1 MEDLIKR
8 ITIDPNICNGKPI
21 IRGMR
26 ITVSTI
32 LEYLAAG
39 QTVENI
45 LKAYPI
51 LEYNDIK
58 ASLEST
64 EIFVIDKMQTT
75 DYLSTDKH
83 Y

>member
-26 ITVSTI
+26 ITVTTI

-39 QTVENI
+39 ETSEKI
-45 LKAYPI
+45 LEAYPS
-51 LEYNDIK
+51 LEKDDIK
-58 ASLEST
+58 ACLEYAKR
-64 EIFVIDKMQTT
+64 VADKTIINY
-75 DYLSTDKH
+75 DLKAS
-83 Y
+83 

>member
-8 ITIDPNICNGKPI
+8 ITIGPNICNGKPI

-51 LEYNDIK
+51 L
-58 ASLEST
+58 
-64 EIFVIDKMQTT
+64 V
-75 DYLSTDKH
+75 
-83 Y
+83 